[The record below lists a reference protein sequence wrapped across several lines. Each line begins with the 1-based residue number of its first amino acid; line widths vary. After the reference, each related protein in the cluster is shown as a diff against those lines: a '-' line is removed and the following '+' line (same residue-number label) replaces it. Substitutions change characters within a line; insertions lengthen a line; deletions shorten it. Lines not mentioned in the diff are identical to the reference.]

1 MNIYERVFLLL
12 NYAWYILF
20 VLAYFNIWSP
30 ANTYLKIVTFYFKT
44 LVACIII
51 YFFNP
56 YNKTKCNE
64 VHRSIIF
71 TAGTFLLFSEGL
83 MSNFD
88 NIFADTRTLIKNF
101 III

>member
-1 MNIYERVFLLL
+1 MNIYEIVFLLL

-20 VLAYFNIWSP
+20 GLAYFNIWSP

-56 YNKTKCNE
+56 YNKTKCTE
-64 VHRSIIF
+64 FHRSIIF

-83 MSNFD
+83 MGY
-88 NIFADTRTLIKNF
+88 
-101 III
+101 

>member
-20 VLAYFNIWSP
+20 GLAYFNIWSP

-56 YNKTKCNE
+56 YNKTKCTE
-64 VHRSIIF
+64 FHRSIIF

-83 MSNFD
+83 MGIFT
-88 NIFADTRTLIKNF
+88 NIFEHTKGLL
-101 III
+101 